1 MDMNWHAILGRIT
14 TAGPE
19 DLDPL
24 IHGRAP
30 RPRQGRVLPVSA
42 GLPPAAEL
50 WQREDAAP
58 SYIGVRICAPMTEP
72 AQAALRLASAAI
84 ERRVF
89 PIILSR
95 LDTCGLERFGFRV
108 ERIPMGDPE
117 AAIAAED
124 QLARF
129 WSLAIIIDGSE
140 IGLLD

>member
-1 MDMNWHAILGRIT
+1 MDMNWYAILGRIT
-14 TAGPE
+14 TTGPE

-24 IHGRAP
+24 IHDGESR
-30 RPRQGRVLPVSA
+30 RKQGQVLPVST
-42 GLPPAAEL
+42 GLPPSAEL

-58 SYIGVRICAPMTEP
+58 SYIGVRIGAPLTEP

-95 LDTCGLERFGFRV
+95 LDTCGLERYGFRV
-108 ERIPMGDPE
+108 ERVPASDPD

-129 WSLAIIIDGSE
+129 WNLAIIIDGSE